1 MKKPTKKDNSINDKK
16 AEKMNQIIND
26 LEEKFFTE
34 VSKDDDIHQIKQR
47 GAHYEDHSHP
57 SAV

>member
-1 MKKPTKKDNSINDKK
+1 MKKPTKKDNTINDKK

-34 VSKDDDIHQIKQR
+34 VSKDDDIH
-47 GAHYEDHSHP
+47 
-57 SAV
+57 